1 WRQTFGKAIGGSIA
15 DVSERQKSE
24 LERLKTEVQIVQMR
38 ANGINRVTYGPRP
51 VPNPINGDLW
61 FKHTLDRPN
70 EVTMW
75 VYDAEIGDWVR
86 KDITPE
92 EIRLKLKALETQAT
106 EA

>member
-1 WRQTFGKAIGGSIA
+1 DWRQTFGKAIGGSIA

-92 EIRLKLKALETQAT
+92 
-106 EA
+106 